1 MNKKLNAEELAAKRF
16 PEYDPDIS
24 PSEAYEE
31 AVRYIAQPIADERD
45 EFREALEEIAKEDQ
59 LVSLNEGAFAIHRLK
74 HCMSVARAILAKYP
88 SKP

>member
-1 MNKKLNAEELAAKRF
+1 MSTKLNAEELAAKRF

-45 EFREALEEIAKEDQ
+45 EFRKQVEEIVRVYEEGDYGRTLRWEIDSAKK
-59 LVSLNEGAFAIHRLK
+59 L
-74 HCMSVARAILAKYP
+74 LAKYP
-88 SKP
+88 KP